1 MKSSFH
7 NKKKG
12 LLKIT
17 LEKLNLT
24 RKKTQVTH
32 LKENHALFIKT
43 KISER

>member
-7 NKKKG
+7 KKIKR

-17 LEKLNLT
+17 LEKFNLS

-32 LKENHALFIKT
+32 LKERHTLFLKA
-43 KISER
+43 KVSGR